1 MKGEIGEVI
10 VDRKIIG
17 EKVKMLGRKI
27 SDDYRG
33 KELILIGVLKGG
45 FVFLADLM
53 REISIPVDMDLISV
67 SSYGISTTSSGFVRI
82 IMDIDIDIK
91 GKHVLIVEDLIDS
104 GYTLKYLKEL
114 LQMRGPES
122 VKICTAFDKPT
133 RRKVDL
139 EIDYPGITIPD
150 KFIVGYG
157 LDYAGRFRNLPDIC
171 ELVGIE

>member
-10 VDRKIIG
+10 VDRETIRK
-17 EKVKMLGRKI
+17 KVKELGERI
-27 SDDYRG
+27 SKDYKG
-33 KELILIGVLKGG
+33 KDLILIGVLKGG

-67 SSYGISTTSSGFVRI
+67 SSYGASTTSSGFVRI

-114 LQMRGPES
+114 LNTRGPES
-122 VKICTAFDKPT
+122 IKICTAFDKPS
-133 RRKVDL
+133 RRKVDI
-139 EIDYPGITIPD
+139 EIDYQGIVIPD

-171 ELVGIE
+171 ELVGVN